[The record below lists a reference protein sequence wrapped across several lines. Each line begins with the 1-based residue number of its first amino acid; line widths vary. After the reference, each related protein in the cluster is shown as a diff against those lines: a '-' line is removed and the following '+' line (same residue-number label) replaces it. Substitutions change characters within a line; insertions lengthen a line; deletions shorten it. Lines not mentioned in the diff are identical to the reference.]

1 MRRESACL
9 AGLRRFSYLHNVVY
23 AGLLQNFPDIK
34 LSEGLNI
41 HDVNIRYTKDRNV
54 ITLYGRSPEEA
65 DSFVRR
71 ITEEGTEAAVEML
84 CV

>member
-1 MRRESACL
+1 ML
-9 AGLRRFSYLHNVVY
+9 AGPALSEGYTDDELS
-23 AGLLQNFPDIK
+23 AAWSILDIK
-34 LSEGLNI
+34 LREGLNI

-54 ITLYGRSPEEA
+54 IALYGKSPEEA